1 MKRSHLA
8 VAVTAAVLLA
18 ASGADAKTLSTVSYP
33 YDQVFP
39 GAVRFLRID
48 ERMTI
53 VEKDR
58 DAGYIVFE
66 LVDDGKTYQGSFE
79 VARVRDDDGRDAS
92 RLVVRIQDR
101 PAYMEQGLIDRFGV
115 KLREEL
121 GDPPDPPPPPKKNK
135 KKQQNPKHEDSVA
148 KGDD

>member
-1 MKRSHLA
+1 
-8 VAVTAAVLLA
+8 
-18 ASGADAKTLSTVSYP
+18 
-33 YDQVFP
+33 
-39 GAVRFLRID
+39 
-48 ERMTI
+48 
-53 VEKDR
+53 
-58 DAGYIVFE
+58 VFE